1 MNLVPFYAFSFLTV
15 ALAFAFAAYLYL
27 WVKRQPTTNQK
38 IIEVSGL
45 IKQGAK
51 TFMNRE
57 YRILAVFAVIVA
69 AVLFVLLPTPIWRT
83 ESVLQN
89 VFMAFAYLAGA
100 VLSAIAGK
108 NRRYGCGAF
117 QCALC
122 GRCRQRD
129 SSCVSHWVPRRRGDG
144 TFGCRLFAFR
154 CGCCSLARRRY
165 DYPAWFLLW
174 RKLSCLI
181 CKSRRRY
188 FHQNRRCFC

>member
-69 AVLFVLLPTPIWRT
+69 AVLFVLLPTPYLENGKCFAKCI
-83 ESVLQN
+83 
-89 VFMAFAYLAGA
+89 MAFAYLAGA

-108 NRRYGCGAF
+108 SALWLRRF
-117 QCALC
+117 PM
-122 GRCRQRD
+122 RVVRK
-129 SSCVSHWVPRRRGDG
+129 VPTKGFVLR
-144 TFGCRLFAFR
+144 F
-154 CGCCSLARRRY
+154 SLGSAAAR
-165 DYPAWFLLW
+165 
-174 RKLSCLI
+174 
-181 CKSRRRY
+181 
-188 FHQNRRCFC
+188 

>member
-108 NRRYGCGAF
+108 IGVMVA
-117 QCALC
+117 ALSM
-122 GRCRQRD
+122 RVVRKVPTKD